1 MENSETLFLKSN
13 NFENITLVENEEVI
27 SDEKEVAEVF
37 SKYFDMLVSNLNLK
51 VSENLLSPHENL
63 LSPHG
68 NIDNPICAAVSKY
81 QNHPSIKIIWTK
93 HRNKTFSF
101 DNVIFDCI
109 NYEIKNLDPHKVIQE
124 SDIQTKIIK

>member
-68 NIDNPICAAVSKY
+68 NIDNPICAAVSK
-81 QNHPSIKIIWTK
+81 
-93 HRNKTFSF
+93 
-101 DNVIFDCI
+101 
-109 NYEIKNLDPHKVIQE
+109 
-124 SDIQTKIIK
+124 